1 MSDSYFLRNFAAVNQ
16 YFDVMTALQMNA
28 EIFRQLSLIAEDEGK
43 MKRVLKALRRIAEPK
58 PDPTLMSREEFF
70 ARVDEAEREI
80 AAGKGKAF
88 ASVEQLDQYIRS
100 L

>member
-1 MSDSYFLRNFAAVNQ
+1 
-16 YFDVMTALQMNA
+16 MTAIELNAQIWRDMA
-28 EIFRQLSLIAEDEGK
+28 EIADSEPLMKQLAK
-43 MKRVLKALRRIAEPK
+43 YLKKLTAK
-58 PDPTLMSREEFF
+58 KHDPTLMSREEFF

-88 ASVEQLDQYIRS
+88 ASVEELDQYIRS

>member
-1 MSDSYFLRNFAAVNQ
+1 
-16 YFDVMTALQMNA
+16 MNA

-70 ARVDEAEREI
+70 ARIDRAS
-80 AAGKGKAF
+80 KGKSMTF
-88 ASVEQLDQYIRS
+88 ANVEELDQHIRS